1 MNAFDIIEILEGN
14 GLTEIQEVLVKDDR
28 VVLEFFYDFDSEEL
42 NAAKA
47 YANEESDLEEGS
59 DEWNRDWFIPYLLDI
74 AKDNIESTIE
84 EVNDELEF
92 EGMAHELNIDGN
104 NKDYIKFISVF
115 CTEDCNVELE
125 EMLNDYL

>member
-1 MNAFDIIEILEGN
+1 MNAFDIIEILEEN

>member
-1 MNAFDIIEILEGN
+1 MNAFDIIEILEEN
-14 GLTEIQEVLVKDDR
+14 GLTEIQEVLVKNDR
-28 VVLEFFYDFDSEEL
+28 VVLEFFYDFDNEEL

-84 EVNDELEF
+84 EINDELEF

-115 CTEDCNVELE
+115 CTEDCDVELE

>member
-1 MNAFDIIEILEGN
+1 MNAFDIIEILEEN

-84 EVNDELEF
+84 EINDELEF

>member
-1 MNAFDIIEILEGN
+1 MNAFDIIEILEDN

-84 EVNDELEF
+84 EINDELEF

-115 CTEDCNVELE
+115 CTEDCDVELE

>member
-1 MNAFDIIEILEGN
+1 MNAFDIIEILEEN

-74 AKDNIESTIE
+74 AKDNIESIIE
-84 EVNDELEF
+84 EINDELEF
-92 EGMAHELNIDGN
+92 EGMAHEVNIDVN

-115 CTEDCNVELE
+115 CAEDCDVELE

>member
-1 MNAFDIIEILEGN
+1 MNAFDIIEILEDN

-84 EVNDELEF
+84 EINDELEF

-115 CTEDCNVELE
+115 CTEDCDVELE
-125 EMLNDYL
+125 VMLNDYL

>member
-1 MNAFDIIEILEGN
+1 MNAFDIIEILEDN

-28 VVLEFFYDFDSEEL
+28 VVLEFFYDFDNEEL

-84 EVNDELEF
+84 EINDELEF

-115 CTEDCNVELE
+115 CTEDCDIELE

>member
-1 MNAFDIIEILEGN
+1 MNAFDIIEILEDN

-28 VVLEFFYDFDSEEL
+28 VVLEFFYDFDNEEL

-84 EVNDELEF
+84 EINDELEF

-115 CTEDCNVELE
+115 CTEDCDVELE

>member
-1 MNAFDIIEILEGN
+1 MNAFDIIEILEEN
-14 GLTEIQEVLVKDDR
+14 GLTEIQEVLVESDR
-28 VVLEFFYDFDSEEL
+28 VVLEFFYDFDREEL

-84 EVNDELEF
+84 EINDELEL
-92 EGMAHELNIDGN
+92 EGMAHELNIDCN
-104 NKDYIKFISVF
+104 NKDYIKFISAF
-115 CTEDCNVELE
+115 CTEDCDVELE
-125 EMLNDYL
+125 MLLNDYL